1 LIWGGGAKFL
11 KGGDIQGGDI
21 PRRFAPGGGESPV
34 TPVPYYRENSTLKP
48 WLKIINYRTLGFG
61 NIFPMFLRKK
71 LNKYLVVNIR
81 RMSDFTTT
89 FQYRWLAT
97 TIWHF

>member
-1 LIWGGGAKFL
+1 VYVILPPCKSFQLAIVLFLDQKFKIYMGGGGEIP

-61 NIFPMFLRKK
+61 NIFPSF
-71 LNKYLVVNIR
+71 
-81 RMSDFTTT
+81 
-89 FQYRWLAT
+89 
-97 TIWHF
+97 